1 MDIKTNLIKKNII
14 TDFILFI
21 CCAHSFYSF
30 FFFFRRLSSYVQV
43 LSSRTRED
51 LDGLTLQI
59 YVSPPI

>member
-14 TDFILFI
+14 IDFILFL

-30 FFFFRRLSSYVQV
+30 FFFWRLSSYVQEV